1 MGWSGL
7 VHGIK
12 HTQGE
17 WRTKYAINTNKLYSP
32 RSISQDSGQC
42 VGVFFV
48 LINSKGKITI
58 THPQSCPQPFVTGRL
73 LFGLVCW
80 WSGRRILWSVAA
92 EEQQGEESV
101 LLLTKN
107 KRNDCGDKVL
117 A

>member
-58 THPQSCPQPFVTGRL
+58 THPQSCPHPFVTGRL
-73 LFGLVCW
+73 LFGLVGY
-80 WSGRRILWSVAA
+80 SGVVVAFFGLWQPRSSRGGKCTFT
-92 EEQQGEESV
+92 GEE
-101 LLLTKN
+101 
-107 KRNDCGDKVL
+107 
-117 A
+117 